1 MNNTYISPSALV
13 EANVSIGEST
23 KIWHNSHIRNDAN
36 IGSGCVIGENVY
48 VGVKVRI
55 GNNSKIQ
62 NGAQIYEPADLGN
75 GVFIGPQVVLTNDR
89 IPRSIAPNGTLK
101 SSKDWDLVGVSV
113 NDGASI
119 GANSTCIAPVRI
131 GKWALV
137 GAGSV
142 VTKDVPDYAL
152 VVGNPARQ
160 IAWVSEAGQT
170 LVDEGGNEFRC
181 PVTNARYR
189 LENGCIKKLD

>member
-1 MNNTYISPSALV
+1 MNDTYISPSALV
-13 EANVSIGEST
+13 ESNVSIGEST
-23 KIWHNSHIRNDAN
+23 KIWHNSHIRNNAN

-48 VGVKVRI
+48 VGVKVKI

-89 IPRSIAPNGTLK
+89 IPRSISPDGTLK
-101 SSKDWDLVGVSV
+101 SSKDWDLVGVIV
-113 NDGASI
+113 NEGASI

-160 IAWVSEAGQT
+160 IAWVSEAGQK

-181 PVTNARYR
+181 AVTNARYR
-189 LENGCIKKLD
+189 LEDGCIKKLD